1 MNNKPPVKKRI
12 VIISSIILVGIV
24 ISFFIYSAIPIIS
37 IFVNSNFHTGP
48 FVSNLEDYK
57 LNIRPYV
64 EGLSFP
70 TSMTF
75 IDNNTIMALEKDGNV
90 RLISN
95 GVLQKE
101 PILKVD
107 VDMEAERGLLGIAT
121 LKKNPDT
128 DNTNLTDNNKTNNL
142 SKPTNPEFNQA
153 MPNYSVFLYFTEKIK
168 DAEENDDGND
178 DDNQTIR
185 NRIYEYSWDGQT
197 SLTKP
202 VLMLDLP
209 AKLGPYHNGGKL
221 KIGPDKQLYAVIGDL
236 VTINNT
242 LQNRPSQGN
251 HTDIPNNSSV
261 IFRIDP
267 SHHSIPKD
275 NPFYENYYKD
285 GNLKT
290 LIYYY
295 AYGIRN
301 SFGLDFDPL
310 TAKLWDT
317 ENGEDK
323 YDEINVVEPGF
334 NSGWHKIM
342 GPMARNNESK
352 ISDLVMFYGS
362 HYSDPVF
369 SWNIPIGITDIE
381 FFNSSVLGKKYSNNV
396 FVGDINNGNLYFFK
410 VNASRSGMDTNM
422 VGMGKNEELFADKV
436 ADSQAESNKFTIAK
450 GFDGRI
456 TDIETGP
463 DGYLYILTYFDGKIY
478 RVS

>member
-24 ISFFIYSAIPIIS
+24 ISVFTYSSIPIIS
-37 IFVNSNFHTGP
+37 LFVNSNFPAGP

-75 IDNNTIMALEKDGNV
+75 VDNNTIMALEKDGNV

-95 GVLQKE
+95 GVLQKD
-101 PILKVD
+101 PILKVEVD
-107 VDMEAERGLLGIAT
+107 VEAERGLLGIAT
-121 LKKNPDT
+121 LRKNT
-128 DNTNLTDNNKTNNL
+128 DKNDTNLTNDNKINTA
-142 SKPTNPEFNQA
+142 SKPSNPKFNQA
-153 MPNYSVFLYFTEKIK
+153 MPNYSVYLYLTEKIK
-168 DAEENDDGND
+168 NTKENND
-178 DDNQTIR
+178 NDYHNQTIR
-185 NRIYEYSWDGQT
+185 NRIYEYSWDGRT
-197 SLTKP
+197 ALTKP
-202 VLMLDLP
+202 VLILDLP
-209 AKLGPYHNGGKL
+209 AKIGPYHNGGKL

-242 LQNRPSQGN
+242 LQNRQN
-251 HTDIPNNSSV
+251 HDNNTDIPNNTSV

-267 SHHSIPKD
+267 SDGSIPKD
-275 NPFYENYYKD
+275 NPFYKNYHDD
-285 GNLKT
+285 GSLKT

-301 SFGLDFDPL
+301 SFGLDFDPI

-334 NSGWHKIM
+334 NSGWHKLM
-342 GPMARNNESK
+342 GPLARNIESK
-352 ISDLVMFYGS
+352 ISDLVMFNGS

-369 SWNIPIGITDIE
+369 SWHIPIGITDIE

-396 FVGDINNGNLYFFK
+396 FVGDINNGDLYFFK
-410 VNASRSGMDTNM
+410 VNASRSGMDTNIA
-422 VGMGKNEELFADKV
+422 GESKNEELLSDKV
-436 ADSQAESNKFTIAK
+436 SDNQDESNKFTVAK

-478 RVS
+478 RIS

>member
-12 VIISSIILVGIV
+12 AIVSSIILVGMV
-24 ISFFIYSAIPIIS
+24 VSFFIYSAIPIIT

-48 FVSNLEDYK
+48 YVSNLEDYK
-57 LNIRPYV
+57 LNIRPYA

-75 IDNNTIMALEKDGNV
+75 VDNNTIMALEKDGNV

-101 PILKVD
+101 PILKVE
-107 VDMEAERGLLGIAT
+107 VDSEAERGLLGIAA
-121 LKKNPDT
+121 LRKNSDK
-128 DNTNLTDNNKTNNL
+128 NETNLTNDNKINNV
-142 SKPTNPEFNQA
+142 SKPPNSESDQA
-153 MPNYSVFLYFTEKIK
+153 MPIYSVYLYLTEKIK
-168 DAEENDDGND
+168 DAKENSDYDYP
-178 DDNQTIR
+178 NQTIR
-185 NRIYEYSWDGQT
+185 NRIYEYSWDGRT
-197 SLTKP
+197 ALTTP
-202 VLMLDLP
+202 VLILDLP

-221 KIGPDKQLYAVIGDL
+221 KIGPDNQLYAVIGDL

-242 LQNRPSQGN
+242 LQNLQSIGN
-251 HTDIPNNSSV
+251 HTGTPNNSSV
-261 IFRIDP
+261 IFRVDP
-267 SHHSIPKD
+267 SDGSIPKD
-275 NPFYENYYKD
+275 NPFYKNYYKD
-285 GNLKT
+285 GRLKT

-323 YDEINVVEPGF
+323 YDEINIVEPGF

-342 GPMARNNESK
+342 GPLARNDEFK
-352 ISDLVMFYGS
+352 ISELVMFNGS

-369 SWNIPIGITDIE
+369 SWRIPIGITDIE
-381 FFNSSVLGKKYSNNV
+381 FFNSSSLGKKYSNNV

-410 VNASRSGMDTNM
+410 VNDSRSGMDTNIAG
-422 VGMGKNEELFADKV
+422 VNKNEESLSDKV
-436 ADSQAESNKFTIAK
+436 SDSQDESNKFTVAK

-478 RVS
+478 RIS